1 MAEKLQRKEVK
12 INTRALG
19 LVLKATIKVVE
30 KINHEL
36 IIISSEMGRMSDSS
50 VKQFIT
56 GLSWFKIV

>member
-1 MAEKLQRKEVK
+1 
-12 INTRALG
+12 
-19 LVLKATIKVVE
+19 VLKATIKVVE
-30 KINHEL
+30 KINQDL

>member
-12 INTRALG
+12 INTGALG

-30 KINHEL
+30 KINQDL